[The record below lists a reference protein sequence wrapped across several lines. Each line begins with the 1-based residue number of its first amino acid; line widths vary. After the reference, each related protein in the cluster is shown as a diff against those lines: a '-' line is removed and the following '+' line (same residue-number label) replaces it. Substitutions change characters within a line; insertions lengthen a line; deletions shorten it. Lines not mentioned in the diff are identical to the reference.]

1 MKPAAELTPED
12 AAFIVQNFF
21 HAQRQRMI
29 EPYPRTANCWR
40 AAARCRTCGP
50 LRRGPA
56 LQRRRPARPAG
67 VAEARVD
74 RPMYLEATAAF
85 GRWSSRTD
93 YSEEDKAALRDIE
106 LELLNAVIPAYGEA
120 AREGRSSCPPRRSIT
135 RSCRSC
141 ATRRSTSARIP
152 TRVRRGTASSTRRT
166 LGSSS
171 IGPWPVTNGCSA
183 RVRWASG
190 HRKARCPRRW
200 FPWSKPPGSLDGDR
214 RDDSRAT
221 LGISFGRGAGHVDQP
236 ERAYTAL
243 RRARRRLTVACLFRD
258 TRCPT

>member
-1 MKPAAELTPED
+1 
-12 AAFIVQNFF
+12 
-21 HAQRQRMI
+21 MI
-29 EPYPRTANCWR
+29 EPYPQVPRTAGAPR
-40 AAARCRTCGP
+40 RGRTFGP

-67 VAEARVD
+67 MAEARVD
-74 RPMYLEATAAF
+74 RPMYLE
-85 GRWSSRTD
+85 GNSRVRALVVKDRD

-214 RDDSRAT
+214 RDDLART

-236 ERAYTAL
+236 ERAYQPYAV
-243 RRARRRLTVACLFRD
+243 RAGGSKVACLFAI